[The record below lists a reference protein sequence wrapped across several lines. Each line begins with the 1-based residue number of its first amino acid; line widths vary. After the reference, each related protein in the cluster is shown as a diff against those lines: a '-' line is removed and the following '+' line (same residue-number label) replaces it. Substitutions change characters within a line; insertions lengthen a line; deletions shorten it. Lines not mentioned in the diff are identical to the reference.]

1 MMLPTGGTLS
11 ALGIPLGTGA
21 WVLGQAPLAEGPV
34 RMTPYGQAVLL
45 VLITGL
51 VFGILRLMAQRRLTM
66 GMGLFWLA
74 AMAGGAAL
82 VASHTLLVFIASILG
97 TLYPDAAIRLL
108 AFVALLFVQI
118 YFSVRISVQEQR
130 LGDLGQAVA
139 LLEQELRQERQKN
152 DVLTDSK
159 PPARADRDETGSG
172 VSAPPP

>member
-1 MMLPTGGTLS
+1 ML
-11 ALGIPLGTGA
+11 A
-21 WVLGQAPLAEGPV
+21 QAPAAEGPV
-34 RMTPYGQAVLL
+34 RMTAYGRAVLL
-45 VLITGL
+45 VLIAGL
-51 VFGILRLMAQRRLTM
+51 LLGILRLMAQRRLTM

-82 VASHTLLVFIASILG
+82 VASHTLLVFIAGILG

-108 AFVALLFVQI
+108 AFVALIFVQI

-139 LLEQELRQERQKN
+139 LMEQELRQERQN
-152 DVLTDSK
+152 RATESTDQ
-159 PPARADRDETGSG
+159 PPGKTERDETGSG

>member
-1 MMLPTGGTLS
+1 MMLPNVAMVPSLFAS
-11 ALGIPLGTGA
+11 AGA
-21 WVLGQAPLAEGPV
+21 WVLAQAPVAEGPV
-34 RMTPYGQAVLL
+34 RMTAYGRAVLL
-45 VLITGL
+45 VLIAGL

-82 VASHTLLVFIASILG
+82 VASHTLLVFIAGILG

-139 LLEQELRQERQKN
+139 LMEQELRRERR
-152 DVLTDSK
+152 T
-159 PPARADRDETGSG
+159 TGSAGDLKVDSEKTGPG